1 MEDKTLKLAGTVKF
15 TDGATA
21 DTLLEL
27 TPKRILLSSTAG
39 GTTNRE
45 SWDRAHVV
53 RLRASSPR
61 PGVWMPSLLLADGRS
76 VTLGFE
82 MSDADAGRPVA
93 AF

>member
-1 MEDKTLKLAGTVKF
+1 MEKKTLRLAGTVKF

-27 TPKRILLSSTAG
+27 TPKRIRLSSTAG

-53 RLRASSPR
+53 RLQASSPH
-61 PGVWMPSLLLADGRS
+61 PGVWMPSLLLTDGRS
-76 VTLGFE
+76 VTLGFV
-82 MSDADAGRPVA
+82 MSDAEAERLVA

>member
-1 MEDKTLKLAGTVKF
+1 MAEKSLTLTGTVQF
-15 TDGATA
+15 TDGESA
-21 DTLLEL
+21 DTTLEL
-27 TPKRILLSSTAG
+27 TPKRIRLSSTAG

-61 PGVWMPSLLLADGRS
+61 PGVWMPSLLLRDGRS
-76 VTLGFE
+76 VTLGFV
-82 MSDADAGRPVA
+82 MSDADAERLVA